1 MNNEYDI
8 SQAFQ
13 RIEETLIKSMSSNLG
28 RHLREEAKG
37 NELEC
42 LASRTIKIIRNI

>member
-13 RIEETLIKSMSSNLG
+13 RIEETLIKSMKKIG
-28 RHLREEAKG
+28 RAHV
-37 NELEC
+37 
-42 LASRTIKIIRNI
+42 